1 MLLIRIKVKG
11 KRVQVIGFFSGEK
24 WLDEIGMN
32 TDHVFK
38 GLDLV
43 GLTT

>member
-1 MLLIRIKVKG
+1 MFLIRIKVKG

-32 TDHVFK
+32 TDHVC